1 MNRSSGMAHEQKLH
15 TGANVDERRTRIL
28 LQEVPCRL
36 GAEMGLH
43 VKGAGGGGIHCV
55 SIVQHAVCG
64 RFAQV
69 FRRVPGLGLGRKGAA
84 GYLSR
89 MSTSIQPHVFTEPE
103 RVRSAEPSKYV
114 VVPPKNLL
122 RRVGRAIADFDMIRD
137 GDRILLGLS
146 GGKDSL
152 SLLHILRHLQRYAP
166 VRFELAVATVDSQ
179 TGGYDP
185 APLKPYVEG
194 LGLTHHLESQPVME
208 QAKGHMDGDSFCSF
222 CSRMRR
228 GILYRLM
235 REHGYNVLALGQHLD
250 DLAESFLM
258 SAFHEGRLNTMK
270 AHYRNDAGDA
280 RVIRPLCYVRE
291 RQTAAFAIEAEFPVI
306 HENCPACFGPPTRR
320 QHMKTLLAQE
330 ERLSPNLFAALKSA
344 LRPLMESEET
354 PPKAGT
360 RA

>member
-1 MNRSSGMAHEQKLH
+1 MS
-15 TGANVDERRTRIL
+15 IL
-28 LQEVPCRL
+28 
-36 GAEMGLH
+36 
-43 VKGAGGGGIHCV
+43 
-55 SIVQHAVCG
+55 
-64 RFAQV
+64 
-69 FRRVPGLGLGRKGAA
+69 
-84 GYLSR
+84 
-89 MSTSIQPHVFTEPE
+89 TEPQVVTE
-103 RVRSAEPSKYV
+103 SAQPYPAV
-114 VVPPKNLL
+114 HAVVPPKNLL

-185 APLKPYVEG
+185 TPLKPYVES
-194 LGLTHHLESQPVME
+194 LGLTHYLESQPVME

-291 RQTAAFAIEAEFPVI
+291 RQTAAFAVEAEFPVI

-354 PPKAGT
+354 PSKSQQ
-360 RA
+360 